1 MHDLLLTLI
10 WVGAF
15 NTIGALWDGFT
26 EKRPA
31 QTPFVRLFNAS
42 YTAAIGLWAF
52 YLLVA

>member
-10 WVGAF
+10 WVGAI
-15 NTIGALWDGFT
+15 NTVGALWAGFT
-26 EKRPA
+26 GNLPA
-31 QTPFVRLFNAS
+31 QTPFVRLLNAS